1 MRLRNN
7 EGGATM
13 SGTKNGRSPRSV
25 ALVGPY
31 SSGKSTL
38 FDALM
43 DAAGSAPKRPADPRN
58 RPMTTE
64 IRLGHCEFLGDKW
77 SILDCPGSIEFAH
90 ETDAALS
97 MVDIAV
103 VVCEPVPSRALTVAP
118 LLKKLADWGVPHMVF
133 INKIDTLEGSVA
145 DTLAALQSHAK
156 SPLVL
161 RQVPIV
167 EANKVGGYVD
177 LMSERAYRY
186 RKGQPSELMQ
196 IPAAMLEEEQA
207 ALGRLVEVLADH
219 DDALLEKVLEDMK
232 PTPEELYRDIRKD
245 LLAGDVI
252 EVLIGAAENAN
263 GVQRLWKALR
273 HDTPEAAE
281 TAERKGIDAAG
292 PALAQV
298 FKTAYAG
305 HTGKLSYARIWRGEI
320 KDGATLNGTR
330 LGGIYRMN
338 NGADLTKMPDAVA
351 GDVVALGRLDGVA
364 TGAVVSTNG
373 SVETLHFPSPP
384 APVYAMAVHTTDRK
398 DDVKLFGALQKLTEE
413 DTALTVEH
421 DAGTGEMVL
430 RGQGEMHLLTTV
442 EHMAKNFGLKLRTD
456 KPQIAYKETIR
467 VSVQEH
473 GRLKRQTG
481 GHGQFADV
489 KLDISPRPRGAGFAF
504 VDKVVGGA
512 VPRNFIPSVGEAA
525 EEATRKGPFGYPVV
539 DIAVTLTDG
548 GFHAVDSSD
557 MAFKTATHLAMK
569 DGLAKADPVLL
580 EPVDRVTVSVP
591 NEFTARAQRLLT
603 GRRGHIL
610 GFAERPDWP
619 GWDDVE
625 ALVPE
630 AEMHDLI
637 IDLRSQT
644 QGLGTYH
651 HRFDH
656 LAETRGGELRRG
668 AA

>member
-1 MRLRNN
+1 
-7 EGGATM
+7 M
-13 SGTKNGRSPRSV
+13 SGIKNGRSPRSV

-43 DAAGSAPKRPADPRN
+43 EAAGSAPKRPADPRN

-64 IRLGHCEFLGDKW
+64 IRLGHCEYLGDKW

-90 ETDAALS
+90 ETEAALA
-97 MVDIAV
+97 MADIAV
-103 VVCEPVPSRALTVAP
+103 VVCEPVASRALTVAP
-118 LLKKLADWGVPHMVF
+118 LLKKLADEGVPHMVF
-133 INKIDTLEGSVA
+133 VNKIDTLEGSVS
-145 DTLAALQSHAK
+145 DTLAALQSYAR

-167 EANKVGGYVD
+167 EANRVTGYVD

-186 RKGQPSELMQ
+186 RKGQASELMQ
-196 IPAAMLEEEQA
+196 IPPAMLAEEQE
-207 ALGRLVEVLADH
+207 ALGKLVETLADH
-219 DDALLEKVLEDMK
+219 DDALLEKILEDMK
-232 PTPEELYRDIRKD
+232 PTPEELYRDMRKD
-245 LLAGDVI
+245 LLAGDAI
-252 EVLIGAAENAN
+252 EVLVGSAENAN
-263 GVQRLWKALR
+263 GVRRLWKALR

-281 TAERKGIDAAG
+281 TADRKRIDGDGA
-292 PALAQV
+292 PLAQV

-305 HTGKLSYARIWRGEI
+305 HTGKLSYARVWRGEI
-320 KDGATLNGTR
+320 KDGAILNGTR

-338 NGADLTKMPDAVA
+338 NGADLTKTPDASA

-364 TGAVVSTNG
+364 TGAAVSTNG
-373 SVETLHFPSPP
+373 SVDPLPFPP
-384 APVYAMAVHTTDRK
+384 APPPVYAMAVHTTDRK

-413 DTALTVEH
+413 DSTLTVTH
-421 DAGTGEMVL
+421 DADTGEMVL

-467 VSVQEH
+467 VPVHEH

-489 KLDISPRPRGAGFAF
+489 KIDIAPRPRGAGFAF
-504 VDKVVGGA
+504 IDKVVGGA
-512 VPRNFIPSVGEAA
+512 VPRNFIPAVGEAA
-525 EEATRKGPFGYPVV
+525 KEAAKKGPFGYPVV
-539 DIAVTLTDG
+539 DISVTLTDG
-548 GFHAVDSSD
+548 GFHSVDSSD

-580 EPVDRVTVSVP
+580 EPVNRVTVSVP

-603 GRRGHIL
+603 GRRGQIL
-610 GFAERPDWP
+610 GFAERAGWP

-630 AEMHDLI
+630 AELHDLI
-637 IDLRSQT
+637 IELRSQT
-644 QGLGTYH
+644 LGLGTYRQ
-651 HRFDH
+651 RFDH

>member
-1 MRLRNN
+1 
-7 EGGATM
+7 M

-43 DAAGSAPKRPADPRN
+43 DAAGASPKRPADPRN

-64 IRLGHCEFLGDKW
+64 VRLGHCAYLGDIW
-77 SILDCPGSIEFAH
+77 SILDCPGSIEFSH
-90 ETDAALS
+90 EADAALA
-97 MVDIAV
+97 MADIAV
-103 VVCEPVPSRALTVAP
+103 VVCEPVPSRALTIAP
-118 LLKKLADWGVPHMVF
+118 LLKKLADEGVPHIVF
-133 INKIDTLEGSVA
+133 INKIDTLEGSVS
-145 DTLAALQSHAK
+145 DTLAALQSYAG

-167 EANKVGGYVD
+167 EGNAVTGYVD
-177 LMSERAYRY
+177 VMSERAYRY
-186 RKGQPSELMQ
+186 RKGQPSELMH
-196 IPAAMLEEEQA
+196 IPAAMLVEEQE
-207 ALGRLVEVLADH
+207 ALGKLVETLADH

-232 PTPEELYRDIRKD
+232 PTPEELYRNMRKD
-245 LLAGDVI
+245 LMAGSVI
-252 EVLIGAAENAN
+252 EVLVGCAENAN
-263 GVQRLWKALR
+263 GVRRLWKALR

-281 TAERKGIDAAG
+281 TADRKGIDANG
-292 PALAQV
+292 SALAQV

-305 HTGKLSYARIWRGEI
+305 HTGKLSYARVWRGEI
-320 KDGATLNGTR
+320 RDGATLNGTR

-338 NGADLTKMPDAVA
+338 NGADLTKVADATA

-364 TGAVVSTNG
+364 TGAAVSSGG
-373 SVETLHFPSPP
+373 SAETLRFPVAPP
-384 APVYAMAVHTTDRK
+384 PVYSMAVYTTDRK

-413 DTALTVEH
+413 DATITVSH
-421 DAGTGEMVL
+421 DGDTGEMVL
-430 RGQGEMHLLTTV
+430 RGQGEMHLLSTV
-442 EHMAKNFGLKLRTD
+442 EHMAKNFGLKLRTE
-456 KPQIAYKETIR
+456 KPRVAYKETIR
-467 VSVQEH
+467 LAVHEH

-489 KLDISPRPRGAGFAF
+489 KIEIAPRPRGAGFEF

-525 EEATRKGPFGYPVV
+525 EEAAKKGPFGFPVV
-539 DIAVTLTDG
+539 DISVTLVDG
-548 GFHAVDSSD
+548 GFHSVDSSD
-557 MAFKTATHLAMK
+557 MAFKTATSLAMR

-603 GRRGHIL
+603 GRRGQIL
-610 GFAERPDWP
+610 GFAERFGWP

-637 IDLRSQT
+637 IELRSQT
-644 QGLGTYH
+644 LGLGTY
-651 HRFDH
+651 RQKFDH
-656 LAETRGGELRRG
+656 LAESRGGELRRG